1 MHVSNNYKTGFQ
13 NVDPFPFSRIIK
25 YKSEV
30 LTFPEIFIACNV
42 VFQCILGGVRS
53 PMKPYDKQKY
63 FCRLILE
70 TLSPIVYFNFI
81 SC

>member
-1 MHVSNNYKTGFQ
+1 MVRNDSY
-13 NVDPFPFSRIIK
+13 I
-25 YKSEV
+25 
-30 LTFPEIFIACNV
+30 CNV

-81 SC
+81 SCYSTQIYAL